1 MTGAHC
7 QHMIDVDVDVNFDV
21 WVDALG
27 EHGCHAPRVRVAG
40 GAAPQTPR
48 LRGVP
53 TDNRTILM
61 FTAARVMM

>member
-1 MTGAHC
+1 
-7 QHMIDVDVDVNFDV
+7 MIDVDVDVNFDV

-53 TDNRTILM
+53 TGNRTILM
-61 FTAARVMM
+61 IHCRTCVMM

>member
-1 MTGAHC
+1 
-7 QHMIDVDVDVNFDV
+7 MIDVDVDVNFDV

-61 FTAARVMM
+61 IPRAYFSRKRIDYFL